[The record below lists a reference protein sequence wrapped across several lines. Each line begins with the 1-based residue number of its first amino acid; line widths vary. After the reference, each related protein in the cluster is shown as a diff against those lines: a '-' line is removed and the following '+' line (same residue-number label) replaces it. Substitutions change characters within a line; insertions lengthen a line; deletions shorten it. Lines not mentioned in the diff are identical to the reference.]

1 MGAQLDA
8 VIAQLQVVEANVQ
21 AIGDKKTLLD
31 NYKNQKQAFSDLVAS
46 TKTDLDALTT
56 ANAQALKDLATAITA
71 AFP

>member
-31 NYKNQKQAFSDLVAS
+31 NYKNQRQTFADLVAS

-56 ANAQALKDLATAITA
+56 ANAQALKDLAAAITA